1 MGVGYVVLSFGLG
14 IILTLTFGFVSTL
27 GSGPVAGASGQ
38 AIDIGL
44 ASDLASVPFVTIV
57 GLVISTPVYMLF
69 VFDKNAGVVEYL
81 LAVGMDQKAVFK
93 GYLRAALYLSLA
105 VMVPMV
111 LLKVV
116 FSAGKLVWAAEI
128 GGLALITGVAEV
140 AFVTVL
146 MTAFSSMQRK
156 PTGMNSPLGISIG
169 VFVVVPELL
178 LGFVLGS
185 NAVILDLAVA
195 AAVGITSLAL
205 LSSLG
210 RLITREKLL
219 P

>member
-1 MGVGYVVLSFGLG
+1 MSFGLG

-27 GSGPVAGASGQ
+27 GSGPVAGDSGQ

>member
-1 MGVGYVVLSFGLG
+1 MSFGLG